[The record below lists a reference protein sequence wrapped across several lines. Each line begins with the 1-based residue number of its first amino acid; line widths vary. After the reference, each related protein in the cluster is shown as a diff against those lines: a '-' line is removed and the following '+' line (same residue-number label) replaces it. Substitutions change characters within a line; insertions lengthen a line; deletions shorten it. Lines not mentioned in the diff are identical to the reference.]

1 MKHTFLLLLGALASL
16 CAYAAPERTPE
27 SMLRDSLP
35 ARWEYVPEYS
45 QTLPSDDKW
54 WLSFGDQTL
63 DSLISLSERQNYNVA
78 MAIKRIG
85 IAKQTWNQAKA
96 DYFPDFSVSAGW
108 TKGQSS
114 GVTASRKGKAADYSY
129 FSAGIDMNWEVDV
142 FGRVTANAKAGKAA
156 YNVSRA
162 DYAATMVALSAN
174 VATAYVNLRL
184 YQQELIVAREHL
196 AQQEKVEKMTE
207 DRFECGL
214 ASMLDVTQARISV
227 ATTRATIPAL
237 EAMID
242 ASINNLALLS
252 GTMPQQLRPWLST
265 PAELPESGFGP
276 AFGVPADLL
285 RRRPDIVEAEAEVA
299 QYAAQLGVAKKD
311 FLPTL
316 SISGSIGTSARNAG
330 DLFTKESLTYEIAPT
345 LSWTIFD
352 GLARNYRTAEAK
364 LQMES
369 AIDNYNLAV
378 LTAVQ
383 EVETYTS
390 QYVAQLKTVGLENE
404 VVVQCKKSLDL
415 SIDLYKQG
423 INPFS
428 DVADAQMNYLANMN
442 NLLTA
447 KAKALSSLISV
458 YQALGGGF

>member
-1 MKHTFLLLLGALASL
+1 MKHSFLLLTLALASFS
-16 CAYAAPERTPE
+16 AFAETGESPEK
-27 SMLRDSLP
+27 MLREPLP
-35 ARWEYVPEYS
+35 EQWEYTSEFE

-54 WLSFGDQTL
+54 WTSFGDTTL
-63 DSLISLSERQNYNVA
+63 DSLINLAERQNYNVA

-85 IAKQTWNQAKA
+85 IARQSWNQAKA
-96 DYFPDFSVSAGW
+96 DYFPELSLSAGW
-108 TKGQSS
+108 TKGRSS
-114 GVTASRKGKAADYSY
+114 GATSKPVVKASDYSS
-129 FSAGIDMNWEVDV
+129 FSLGVDMNWELDV

-174 VATAYVNLRL
+174 VATNYITLRL

-207 DRFECGL
+207 ERFECGL

-227 ATTRATIPAL
+227 ATTRASIPAL

-242 ASINNLALLS
+242 TSIDNLALLT
-252 GTMPQQLRPWLST
+252 GEMPGKLHPLLET
-265 PAELPESGFGP
+265 PAPLPDCNVSP
-276 AFGVPADLL
+276 ALGVPADLL
-285 RRRPDIVEAEAEVA
+285 RRRPDIMEAEAEVA

-316 SISGSIGTSARNAG
+316 SIAGSIGTSARNAG
-330 DLFTKESLTYEIAPT
+330 DLFSNRSLTYEIAPT

-352 GLARNYRTAEAK
+352 GLARNYKTAEAR

-390 QYVAQLKTVGLENE
+390 KYIASLKTVALDGE
-404 VVVQCKKSLDL
+404 VVAQCKKSLDL

-423 INPFS
+423 LTPFS
-428 DVADAQMNYLANMN
+428 DVADAQMNYLSNMN

-447 KAKALSSLISV
+447 KAKALTNIISV
-458 YQALGGGF
+458 YEALGGGF

>member
-1 MKHTFLLLLGALASL
+1 MKKIFLLLALFIVTLKASAEL
-16 CAYAAPERTPE
+16 TPE

-35 ARWEYVPEYS
+35 ERWNYVSEFE
-45 QTLPSDDKW
+45 QTLPSDDQW
-54 WLSFGDQTL
+54 WKSFRDATL
-63 DSLISLSERQNYNVA
+63 DSLINMAERNNYNA
-78 MAIKRIG
+78 AIAVKRIG
-85 IAKQTWNQAKA
+85 IARQAWNQAKA
-96 DYFPDFSVSAGW
+96 EYFPDLSLSAGW

-114 GVTASRKGKAADYSY
+114 GVTASRHGKASGYDY
-129 FSAGIDMNWEVDV
+129 FSVGIDMNWEIDV
-142 FGRVTANAKAGKAA
+142 FGRITANAKASKAA

-162 DYAATMVALSAN
+162 DYNATMVALVAN
-174 VATAYVNLRL
+174 VARAYINLRL
-184 YQQELIVAREHL
+184 YQQELIVANEHL
-196 AQQEKVEKMTE
+196 ASQSRVEKMTE

-227 ATTRATIPAL
+227 ATTRASIPAL
-237 EAMID
+237 EALIESSID
-242 ASINNLALLS
+242 NLALLT
-252 GTMPQQLRPWLST
+252 GNMPNRLHPLLDT
-265 PAELPESGFGP
+265 TGDLPHLDDLL
-276 AFGVPADLL
+276 AVGVPADLL

-316 SISGSIGTSARNAG
+316 TISGSIGTSAMNIG
-330 DLFTKESLTYEIAPT
+330 DLFSKESLTYSVSPG

-369 AIDNYNLAV
+369 AIDNYNLTV

-383 EVETYTS
+383 EVDNYTS
-390 QYVAQLKTVGLENE
+390 QYVTSLQTVDLEQ
-404 VVVQCKKSLDL
+404 VVVDQCKKSLDL

-423 INPFS
+423 LNPFS
-428 DVADAQMNYLANMN
+428 DVADAQMSYLANMN

-447 KAKALSSLISV
+447 RAKTLSTAISI
-458 YQALGGGF
+458 YEALGGGF